1 MDTLTAIIDRM
12 GIVDVLDRYAT
23 ACDSRDW
30 GLFDQI
36 FTPNVETDY
45 GGPNMFNNRKAV
57 VDMIRSMLGGCGPT
71 QHMLSNY
78 RITIDGDTANSI
90 CSVRAFHV
98 GIGEAKDKTF
108 EVWGEY
114 RDRLVRTGEGWRI
127 ARRVMVNIW
136 LAGSFDVLRS
146 G

>member
-1 MDTLTAIIDRM
+1 MDLITVVDRM
-12 GIVDVLDRYAT
+12 EVTDVLNGYAA

-30 GLFDQI
+30 DLFNQI
-36 FTPNVETDY
+36 FTPDVEANY
-45 GGPNMFNNRKAV
+45 GGPNVFNSRGAV
-57 VDMIRSMLGGCGPT
+57 VDMIRGMLGGCGPT

-78 RITIDGDTANSI
+78 RITIDGDVADTI
-90 CSVRAFHV
+90 CSVRAFHA
-98 GIGEAKDKTF
+98 GIGEAKGKTF

-127 ARRVMVNIW
+127 ARRTMVATW
-136 LAGSFDVLRS
+136 VQGSFDVLRP